1 MSLEFSNI
9 IVNPVGP
16 CGKTLI
22 LCGPTYTSYQG
33 FPIDPR
39 AYEVAPGI
47 KFPPNTMFPSEGSI
61 LISPVDPVTPE
72 IVLFCIEIFPTETIP
87 DVDPSNIEISAPS
100 NVKEF
105 DPLTPV
111 PFGVNN
117 TLFEGAEKAIDVPL
131 VPDDPEVPLVPAE
144 PDVPLDPEEP
154 DVPLDPEVPD
164 DPDVPLE
171 PEEPDV
177 PLDPG
182 FPLGPIPP
190 EVPLVPDDPEDP
202 EDPTPLVPLV
212 TPKKEVP
219 EVPDDPL
226 TPDVPDVPE
235 VPTPLVPDDPLTPDV
250 PDVPE
255 VPTPLVPDVPLDP
268 LDPVPV
274 PDPEVPLVP
283 DVPTPE
289 GTGGVKVGDIN
300 VVLDSSKNTIDVVSK
315 VGGISVTV
323 G

>member
-22 LCGPTYTSYQG
+22 LCGPTYMSYQG

-87 DVDPSNIEISAPS
+87 DVDPSNIEISVPS

-117 TLFEGAEKAIDVPL
+117 TLFKGAEKVIDVPL
-131 VPDDPEVPLVPAE
+131 VPDDPDVPAE
-144 PDVPLDPEEP
+144 PDVPVAP
-154 DVPLDPEVPD
+154 DVPL
-164 DPDVPLE
+164 
-171 PEEPDV
+171 
-177 PLDPG
+177 
-182 FPLGPIPP
+182 
-190 EVPLVPDDPEDP
+190 
-202 EDPTPLVPLV
+202 
-212 TPKKEVP
+212 VP
-219 EVPDDPL
+219 E
-226 TPDVPDVPE
+226 
-235 VPTPLVPDDPLTPDV
+235 
-250 PDVPE
+250 
-255 VPTPLVPDVPLDP
+255 
-268 LDPVPV
+268 
-274 PDPEVPLVP
+274 DPEVPLVP
-283 DVPTPE
+283 EDPLVPEVPLDPEEPEDPLDPDVPFIPLYTHDIVHISDMVPFA
-289 GTGGVKVGDIN
+289 TSGV
-300 VVLDSSKNTIDVVSK
+300 ST
-315 VGGISVTV
+315 
-323 G
+323 